1 MQKICFKLVLNR
13 ENNLNANSMAMVEIE
28 AKLLSNKIYLPTN
41 VFLKPKYWN
50 VRKQEVMPSH
60 PNHELLN
67 RFLEEHLLKLEW
79 KELQMWKNN
88 TPLTLEQL
96 INTDIENT
104 NINDGAF
111 IDFCKGY
118 INTSRKRDSTKK
130 NLMTTVKL
138 INIFDSGT
146 SFRSITYEYIME
158 FEKFLTSRNYKINT
172 IIKHIK
178 HLRSFYNEAINQ
190 KLIKTDE
197 DAFRRYKMLKGESKY
212 TFL

>member
-13 ENNLNANSMAMVEIE
+13 ENNLNANSTAMVEIE

-41 VFLKPKYWN
+41 VFLKPKHWN
-50 VRKQEVMPSH
+50 FRKQEVMPSH

-130 NLMTTVKL
+130 ESYDNCKTH
-138 INIFDSGT
+138 
-146 SFRSITYEYIME
+146 
-158 FEKFLTSRNYKINT
+158 
-172 IIKHIK
+172 KHI
-178 HLRSFYNEAINQ
+178 
-190 KLIKTDE
+190 
-197 DAFRRYKMLKGESKY
+197 
-212 TFL
+212 